1 LDHSRDISSWNL
13 TCALR
18 VLVLLFFVPLL
29 SLAADQNSSSLK
41 ESPDPSYAV
50 NGYVS
55 TRYIYRTAKTPEQ
68 RVTDQDA
75 FGDLRF
81 DVSSPKE
88 RSAEFHFSGTA
99 RSDLDGGQGPS
110 TFHPFEDA
118 ADTHRSRTSG
128 YLYEAHLDL
137 NDPLAKVT
145 QVRLGR
151 QAGTRDEPVFFDG
164 IAVDAGGEKLN
175 LTLYGGAAVH
185 FYEIDNR
192 WGGDVLEGA
201 GLDVYPTALTGL
213 SVDYLAVRDERTFTA
228 GDGIRHDR
236 LFAMKLTQRFAEYN
250 RFTAK
255 YRYLN
260 SEPRDVSANASV
272 VSSAVEAEMSLGYF
286 RQFRTQNELSNEF
299 SLFFDVIGQS
309 APYQSYDLKIRKFF
323 KGFVAID
330 LGYFRRELLDAA
342 VDQGP
347 FDREFTRKYVDGEIA
362 DFIVPGLAW
371 TLVAEWWESGQRTF
385 RTLGSDLSYAVKR
398 KSGKQAKVSI
408 GTSYS
413 LFKYDYYIDLG
424 AREQVRTYYFT
435 SKYPLGA
442 QVFLNAGYEFEHG
455 IENYQTVKAGMRYD
469 Y

>member
-1 LDHSRDISSWNL
+1 M
-13 TCALR
+13 CALPI
-18 VLVLLFFVPLL
+18 LVLIF
-29 SLAADQNSSSLK
+29 SLPFPSSAADQGSSSSN
-41 ESPDPSYAV
+41 ESSGPSYTV

-55 TRYIYRTAKTPEQ
+55 TRYVYRTAKTPEQ
-68 RVTDQDA
+68 RATDQDA

-88 RSAEFHFSGTA
+88 RSAEFHFFGTA
-99 RSDLDGGQGPS
+99 RSDLDGSQGPS
-110 TFHPFEDA
+110 AFLPFEDA
-118 ADTHRSRTSG
+118 ADTHRSRSSG

-145 QVRLGR
+145 QLRLGR

-164 IAVDAGGEKLN
+164 MAVDVGGEKLN
-175 LTLYGGAAVH
+175 LTLYGGASIH

-192 WGGDVLEGA
+192 WGKDVLEGA

-213 SVDYLAVRDERTFTA
+213 SVDYLAVRDERTFTS
-228 GDGIRHDR
+228 GDVTLLDR
-236 LFAMKLTQRFAEYN
+236 LFAMKLTQRFAQYN
-250 RFTAK
+250 RLTAK

-272 VSSAVEAEMSLGYF
+272 VSPEVEAEMSVGYF

-299 SLFFDVIGQS
+299 SLFFDVIGRS
-309 APYQSYDLKIRKFF
+309 APYQSYDIKIRKFF
-323 KGFVAID
+323 AGFIAVD
-330 LGYFRRELLDAA
+330 LGYFRRELLDAPL
-342 VDQGP
+342 DRGP
-347 FDREFTRKYVDGEIA
+347 FDREFTRKYVDGEIT
-362 DFIVPGLAW
+362 DFIVPGLSW
-371 TLVAEWWESGQRTF
+371 TVIAEWWDSGQRTF
-385 RTLGSDLSYAVKR
+385 RTLGTDLSYSVKR
-398 KSGKQAKVSI
+398 KSGKQAKVSV

-442 QVFLNAGYEFEHG
+442 QVSVNAGYEFERG

>member
-1 LDHSRDISSWNL
+1 L
-13 TCALR
+13 A
-18 VLVLLFFVPLL
+18 LVLLFFLPLL
-29 SLAADQNSSSLK
+29 SHAADQGSSSSK
-41 ESPDPSYAV
+41 QSSDPSYTV

-55 TRYIYRTAKTPEQ
+55 TRYIYRTAELPDQ

-88 RSAEFHFSGTA
+88 RSAEFHFFGTA
-99 RSDLDGGQGPS
+99 RSDLDGSQGSS
-110 TFHPFEDA
+110 TFHPFEDV
-118 ADTHRSRTSG
+118 ADTHRSRSSG
-128 YLYEAHLDL
+128 YIYEAHLDL
-137 NDPLAKVT
+137 NNPLAKVT

-192 WGGDVLEGA
+192 WGGDVLGGA
-201 GLDVYPTALTGL
+201 GLDVYPAALTGL
-213 SVDYLAVRDERTFTA
+213 SVDYLTVRDERTFIA
-228 GDGIRHDR
+228 GDVTRLDR
-236 LFAMKLTQRFAEYN
+236 LFAVKLTQRFAEYN

-260 SEPRDVSANASV
+260 SEPRDISVNASA
-272 VSSAVEAEMSLGYF
+272 VSPEVEAEMSVGYF
-286 RQFRTQNELSNEF
+286 RQFRTQNELSNEL
-299 SLFFDVIGQS
+299 SLFLDVIGQS

-323 KGFVAID
+323 AGFIAVD
-330 LGYFRRELLDAA
+330 LGYFRRELLDAPL
-342 VDQGP
+342 DQGP
-347 FDREFTRKYVDGEIA
+347 FDREFTRKYVDMEIT
-362 DFIVPGLAW
+362 DFIVPGLSW
-371 TLVAEWWESGQRTF
+371 TLIAEWWESGQRTF
-385 RTLGSDLSYAVKR
+385 RTLGTDLSYAVKR
-398 KSGKQAKVSI
+398 KSGKQAKVSV

-424 AREQVRTYYFT
+424 VREQVRTYYFT

-442 QVFLNAGYEFEHG
+442 QVSVNAGYEFEHG

>member
-1 LDHSRDISSWNL
+1 M
-13 TCALR
+13 CAL
-18 VLVLLFFVPLL
+18 VFVFLFFFPLF
-29 SLAADQNSSSLK
+29 SLAADQVSSSSK
-41 ESPDPSYAV
+41 ESPDPSYTV

-68 RVTDQDA
+68 RATDQDA

-88 RSAEFHFSGTA
+88 RSAEFHFFGTA
-99 RSDLDGGQGPS
+99 RSDLDGNQGSS

-118 ADTHRSRTSG
+118 ADTHRSRSSG

-145 QVRLGR
+145 QLRLGR
-151 QAGTRDEPVFFDG
+151 QAGMRDEPVFFDG
-164 IAVDAGGEKLN
+164 IAVDVGGEKLN

-185 FYEIDNR
+185 FYEINSR

-213 SVDYLAVRDERTFTA
+213 SFDYLAVRDERTFMA
-228 GDGIRHDR
+228 EDGIRHDR
-236 LFAMKLTQRFAEYN
+236 LFAVKLTQRFAQYN

-260 SEPRDVSANASV
+260 SEPRDISVNAS
-272 VSSAVEAEMSLGYF
+272 AVFPEGEAEMSVGYF

-309 APYQSYDLKIRKFF
+309 APYQNYDLKIRKFF
-323 KGFVAID
+323 AGFIAID
-330 LGYFRRELLDAA
+330 VGYFRRELLDAPL
-342 VDQGP
+342 DRGP
-347 FDREFTRKYVDGEIA
+347 FDREFTRKYVDGEIT
-362 DFIVPGLAW
+362 DFIVPGLSWA
-371 TLVAEWWESGQRTF
+371 VIAEWWESGQRTF

-398 KSGKQAKVSI
+398 KSGKQAKISV

-424 AREQVRTYYFT
+424 VRERVRTYYFT
-435 SKYPLGA
+435 SKYPLSA
-442 QVFLNAGYEFEHG
+442 QVSMNAGYEFEHG